1 MFGVSDQAATF
12 RSCCCDERSSLV
24 ATKGPRWGGGGGAD
38 QVIGGVVRGAGES
51 DNRVGLE
58 AIFPSGIP
66 VATFGKIRV
75 CEVSRG

>member
-1 MFGVSDQAATF
+1 MFGVSDQAAAF

-24 ATKGPRWGGGGGAD
+24 ATKGPRWGGGGAD

-51 DNRVGLE
+51 DNRVGLG

-66 VATFGKIRV
+66 VATLGKIRV